1 MGIFGGGRIG
11 RLLVLVGCSGING
24 VAMNVLELAR
34 RILIASVNRET
45 TGKYCTHLFV
55 NHKTLTSF
63 WMKSTSWRFLDGCA
77 I

>member
-55 NHKTLTSF
+55 SH
-63 WMKSTSWRFLDGCA
+63 
-77 I
+77 